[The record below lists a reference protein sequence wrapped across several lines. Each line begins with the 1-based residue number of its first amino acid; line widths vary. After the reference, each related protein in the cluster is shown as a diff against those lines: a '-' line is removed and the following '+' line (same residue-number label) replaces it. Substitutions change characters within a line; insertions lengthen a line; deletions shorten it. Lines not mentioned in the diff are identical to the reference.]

1 MDVGLGRLLM
11 FVREGGILPAHAA
24 NSKSDPHGL
33 YFEGGS
39 ILRSVYRRHVFASL
53 LKQKHLTNSVSTS
66 FRGTVFYFAEISF
79 KGFYAFRAFPILRG
93 PQSYG
98 TGDQDRS

>member
-11 FVREGGILPAHAA
+11 FVREGGILLAHAA

-39 ILRSVYRRHVFASL
+39 ILRSVYRRHVFGSP
-53 LKQKHLTNSVSTS
+53 LKQQHLP
-66 FRGTVFYFAEISF
+66 TVFQHLFAGQCF
-79 KGFYAFRAFPILRG
+79 IL
-93 PQSYG
+93 QK
-98 TGDQDRS
+98 